1 MFVIDGLERAN
12 GRPAH
17 WIIGPRTH
25 THTHTRARTHAHKKK
40 GEKNHNHPM
49 NCRRCERAAVVV
61 GVQWLD
67 DGVVASRG

>member
-1 MFVIDGLERAN
+1 MVWNEPTGGQR
-12 GRPAH
+12 
-17 WIIGPRTH
+17 IGSLDPEH